1 MVPRFILVENLEI
14 ATYIHDND
22 TESTVTEDENHRAS
36 GDAGETEHG
45 LHVSSGG
52 TRGCHLG
59 VVLWRVTALRGQ
71 GRVAA
76 FQALPLVRLEI

>member
-1 MVPRFILVENLEI
+1 MVPGFILVENLEI

-59 VVLWRVTALRGQ
+59 VVLNDVREHLRSAKTNIIY
-71 GRVAA
+71 VS
-76 FQALPLVRLEI
+76 